1 MTRDKEQTRGQMNPA
16 GQEECSN
23 NVDPFALEIPV
34 WYEKSGK
41 VSAGWLSL
49 CKEERNQTTK
59 LLEEIVSTANLFKAY
74 RKVKSNWGS
83 GGIDG
88 QNVKEFGTWL
98 NHNYQTL
105 QADIQQGNYQPQA
118 VKGVEIP
125 KPKGG
130 TRLLGIPTVRDRV
143 VQQAIL
149 QVLQKQYDPKFSPN
163 SFGFRPRRSAH
174 QALSKACQI
183 VSQGKTT
190 VIDIDLEKFFDQV
203 NHQRL
208 MWLLST
214 RIGDKR
220 VLNLISKTLKSGIL
234 IGGLIEQRTKGTPQ
248 GSPLSPLLSNIVL
261 DELDQELTRRGLGFV
276 RYADD
281 LQIFVRD
288 RRNAEHIKVSL
299 TKFIE
304 TRMRLKV
311 NQTKSGVRNCWEVNF
326 LGHSLLKGGKLG
338 LSKQSEERLKDKIR
352 QITRR
357 NRGVNVEQV
366 LKELNTKLQGW
377 LNYFHL
383 AQMQKR
389 LKQIESWIRRK
400 VRCFRLKQCKRVIGI
415 VRFLMKLGVEITLAW
430 RTALSGKSWWRLS
443 NSPAL
448 NMALNFKWFSEH
460 GYYSLVDNYQRLHR
474 NPI

>member
-1 MTRDKEQTRGQMNPA
+1 MTRDKEQTKGQMKPA
-16 GQEECSN
+16 GQEECSYS
-23 NVDPFALEIPV
+23 VDLFAPAVPV

-41 VSAGWLSL
+41 VSSEWLSI
-49 CKEERNQTTK
+49 CKEERNQTTE
-59 LLEEIVSTANLFKAY
+59 LMEEIISTANLFKAY
-74 RKVKSNWGS
+74 RKVKSNGGS
-83 GGIDG
+83 SGIDG
-88 QNVKEFGTWL
+88 QNVQEFGMWL
-98 NHNYQTL
+98 NHNYRTL
-105 QADIQQGNYQPQA
+105 QADILQGNYTPQA

-130 TRLLGIPTVRDRV
+130 KRLLGIPTVRDRV
-143 VQQAIL
+143 IQQAIL
-149 QVLQKQYDPKFSPN
+149 QVLQKQYDPRFSPN
-163 SFGFRPRRSAH
+163 SFGFRPKRSAH

-183 VSQGKTT
+183 VSRGKTT

-220 VLNLISKTLKSGIL
+220 LLNLISKILKSGIL
-234 IGGLIEQRTKGTPQ
+234 TGGLIEQRTKGTPQ

-261 DELDQELTRRGLGFV
+261 DELDQELTRRGLSFV

-281 LQIFVRD
+281 LQIFVRN
-288 RRNAEHIKVSL
+288 RRNAERIKESL

-352 QITRR
+352 QVTRR
-357 NRGVNVEQV
+357 NRGVNVEQI
-366 LKELNTKLQGW
+366 LKELNTKLRGW
-377 LNYFHL
+377 LHYFRF
-383 AQMQKR
+383 AQMHKKLR
-389 LKQIESWIRRK
+389 QIDGWIRHK
-400 VRCFRLKQCKRVIGI
+400 LRCFRLKQCKRVIGI
-415 VRFLMKLGVEITLAW
+415 VRFLWKLGVENTLAW
-430 RTALSGKSWWRLS
+430 RTALSGNSWWRLS

-448 NMALNFKWFSEH
+448 NMAMNNKWFSEQ
-460 GYYSLVDNYQRLHR
+460 GFYSLFENYQILHR
-474 NPI
+474 NPL